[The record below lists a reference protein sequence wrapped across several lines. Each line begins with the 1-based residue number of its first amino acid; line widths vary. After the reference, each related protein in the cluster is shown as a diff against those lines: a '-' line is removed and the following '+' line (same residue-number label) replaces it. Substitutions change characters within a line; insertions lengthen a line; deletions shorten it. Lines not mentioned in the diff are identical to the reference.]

1 MEEEVKS
8 FLQANLSFL
17 WVIVKCNKDLLPIES
32 ILENWPYYL
41 DYYHQ
46 EEQYLF
52 LVQIA
57 NF

>member
-17 WVIVKCNKDLLPIES
+17 WVIVKCNKDLVPIES

-41 DYYHQ
+41 DYV
-46 EEQYLF
+46 LSSGGTNTCF
-52 LVQIA
+52 
-57 NF
+57 